1 MTQEKNGNL
10 KNPPNREEAYI
21 TKGFSLWK
29 KAPKCFHTHAESECH
44 KMAVTY
50 HLIVPEC
57 QDIGELMDKQIS
69 DRRSAER
76 KYLLEVIKCL
86 RYLGRQGIAL
96 QGHDGNDNFTQ
107 LLRLL
112 GTKDENIMNHLE
124 GKIGHKYTHNDVQ
137 NELLG
142 IMAALTLENKLNFIR
157 ECRYYSIMADEGTDV
172 SNKEQLSFCIRTVD
186 QDLNSFEDLIGFYE
200 LENIKSDTIV
210 HVQGDS

>member
-1 MTQEKNGNL
+1 
-10 KNPPNREEAYI
+10 
-21 TKGFSLWK
+21 
-29 KAPKCFHTHAESECH
+29 
-44 KMAVTY
+44 
-50 HLIVPEC
+50 
-57 QDIGELMDKQIS
+57 MDKQIS

-86 RYLGRQGIAL
+86 RYLGRQGVAL

-112 GTKDENIMNHLE
+112 GTKDKDIMNYLE
-124 GKIGHKYTHNDVQ
+124 GKIGLKYTHNDVQ

-172 SNKEQLSFCIRTVD
+172 SNKEQLSFCIRTV
-186 QDLNSFEDLIGFYE
+186 LLKMS
-200 LENIKSDTIV
+200 
-210 HVQGDS
+210 